1 MSWSFRKNDIGSP
14 RLHEAKAI
22 CSEVLCGFTSLSTRS
37 INLILNASQINYTPY
52 PCLNVISLVW
62 LRITPLCPQAL
73 WYVIHMI
80 IGRGGTESRAF
91 DLHAEGRVFK
101 SQPWQTDTRVV
112 KTVTVPLQNARNWDV
127 GMLEEHFD
135 SSLRYWNARETF
147 WPFWDVGTRE
157 KHFDHSMRCWNAGE
171 TFWPF
176 YEMLEYWRN
185 ILTFLWDVEPLE
197 EHFDRSLRCWNS
209 GGTFWRFYEMLE
221 CLRIILT
228 VLWDV

>member
-1 MSWSFRKNDIGSP
+1 MKQKPFT
-14 RLHEAKAI
+14 AKYFV
-22 CSEVLCGFTSLSTRS
+22 VLQASMRPV
-37 INLILNASQINYTPY
+37 NLILNASHINYSPL
-52 PCLNVISLVW
+52 PCLNVVRLVW

-73 WYVIHMI
+73 WYVTHMI
-80 IGRGGTESRAF
+80 IGQGGTESRAF
-91 DLHAEGRVFK
+91 NLHAEGQVFK
-101 SQPWQTDTRVV
+101 SQPWQTVTRVV

-135 SSLRYWNARETF
+135 RSLRYWNARKTF

-157 KHFDHSMRCWNAGE
+157 KHFDHSEMLERGRNILTILRCWNTGE

-176 YEMLEYWRN
+176 YEMLECWRN